1 MTPNEQLQ
9 LIAAWLSQ
17 YVTPSSGGIL
27 VPAEAD
33 FIRDGIRLLIDNGV
47 MTPEEARKEAL
58 ENFQVII
65 PWDLMD

>member
-33 FIRDGIRLLIDNGV
+33 FIRDGIHLLIDNRV
-47 MTPEEARKEAL
+47 MTPEEIRKEAL
-58 ENFQVII
+58 EEFQVII
-65 PWDLMD
+65 PWDIMD